1 MSATNEVGEFREQN
15 SNFRSFRTFRWN
27 APGWIVISFL
37 LALVATTPVLVILS
51 SYFFPEEDIWQHLV
65 ENVLQG
71 LALNTLKLLACV
83 IPLTA
88 LLGISMG
95 WLTSACEYPGR
106 RFFSWA
112 LVLPFAVP
120 PYVYAFV
127 YLGIFDFS
135 GPVQGLIRE
144 SFPSVGFIDI
154 RNTAGV
160 SIILSLAFYP
170 YVYLMSRS
178 AFLTQGR
185 SSMEAA
191 RMLGQTPLGAFF
203 RVALP
208 MARPWIAAGLLL
220 VAMETLA
227 DFGAVAIFNY
237 DTFTTAIYKAWFGMF
252 SLNAALQ
259 LSSILVVFV
268 LIILVLE
275 QHFRFR
281 MRFNETYTAAVRHQR
296 LHLNGLKKWL
306 AFITSLMIFF
316 FAFALPFS
324 QLIIWS
330 WSNLNSDALQYL
342 EQALNTFVLGAVTA
356 AVTTLCAIIIAY
368 SKQSNPGLTMKWNAR
383 LATLGY
389 ALPGTVLA
397 VGIYIPAAWLDNQLL
412 NIFTGITGSRINPL
426 LQGSLIIL
434 IVAYAIRFLAAG
446 FGSIDSSM
454 NRITPSIVEAAR
466 TMGTT
471 GTALL
476 KRIYL
481 PMTKTGLLTA
491 SIFVLVDVM
500 KEMPITLMMR
510 PFNWDTLAVKIFEYT
525 SEGEWELA
533 ALPAV
538 GLILTGLLPVLFLTK
553 KTEE

>member
-1 MSATNEVGEFREQN
+1 MSVINKIGEFRKQRP
-15 SNFRSFRTFRWN
+15 SFHLFRTFRLN
-27 APGWIVISFL
+27 SPGWFLTSFL
-37 LALVATTPVLVILS
+37 IALVATTPVLVILS
-51 SYFFPEEDIWQHLV
+51 SYFFPEEDIWKHLV

-71 LALNTLKLLACV
+71 LAFNTLKLLGCV

-88 LLGISMG
+88 LIGISMG
-95 WLTSACEYPGR
+95 WLTGACDYPGR

-112 LVLPFAVP
+112 LVLPFAIP
-120 PYVYAFV
+120 PYVFAFV

-144 SFPSVGFIDI
+144 SFPSIGFIDI

-170 YVYLMSRS
+170 YVYLLSRS

-185 SSMEAA
+185 STMEAA
-191 RMLGQTPLGAFF
+191 RMLGKSPLASFF
-203 RVALP
+203 SVALP
-208 MARPWIAAGLLL
+208 MARPWIVAGLLL
-220 VAMETLA
+220 VTMETLA

-281 MRFNETYTAAVRHQR
+281 MRFNESRASGTRHQR
-296 LHLNGLKKWL
+296 LNLNGFKKWL
-306 AFITSLMIFF
+306 AFSTSLMVFLL
-316 FAFALPFS
+316 AFVLPFS
-324 QLIIWS
+324 QLIMWS
-330 WSNLNSDALQYL
+330 WSNLNADALRYFEYAQ
-342 EQALNTFVLGAVTA
+342 NTFILGIVTA
-356 AVTTLCAIIIAY
+356 SITTLGAIIIAY
-368 SKQSNPGLTMKWNAR
+368 SKHSNPGFTMEWNAR

-397 VGIYIPAAWLDNQLL
+397 VGIYIPAAWVDNKLLDL
-412 NIFTGITGSRINPL
+412 FTGITGVKMDPL
-426 LQGSLIIL
+426 LQGSLTIL
-434 IVAYAIRFLAAG
+434 IIAYVIRFMAAG
-446 FGSIDSSM
+446 FGSVDSSI

-466 TMGTT
+466 TMGAT

-481 PMTKTGLLTA
+481 PMTKTGVLTA

-538 GLILTGLLPVLFLTK
+538 GLILIGLLPVLFIIR
-553 KTEE
+553 KTE

>member
-1 MSATNEVGEFREQN
+1 MLIA
-15 SNFRSFRTFRWN
+15 
-27 APGWIVISFL
+27 IV
-37 LALVATTPVLVILS
+37 VATPVLVVLGS
-51 SYFFPEEDIWQHLV
+51 FLAPEADIWQHLAD
-65 ENVLQG
+65 NVLGG
-71 LALNTLKLLACV
+71 LILNTLKLLFCV

-88 LLGISMG
+88 VLGISMG
-95 WLTSACEYPGR
+95 WLTAGCEYPGR

-112 LVLPFAVP
+112 LVLPFAIP
-120 PYVYAFV
+120 PYVFAFV

-135 GPVQGLIRE
+135 GPVQGVIRDV
-144 SFPSVGFIDI
+144 FPAIGFIDI

-160 SIILSLAFYP
+160 SLILSLAFYP

-178 AFLTQGR
+178 AFLSQGP
-185 SSMEAA
+185 STMEAA
-191 RMLGQTPLGAFF
+191 RTLGQSPVGAFF

-208 MARPWIAAGLLL
+208 MARPWVAAGLLL

-268 LIILVLE
+268 LTVLVLE
-275 QHFRFR
+275 QRFR
-281 MRFNETYTAAVRHQR
+281 QR
-296 LHLNGLKKWL
+296 LRFHETGAVSAPDRRLKLTGVSKWL
-306 AFITSLMIFF
+306 AFTASLTLFLL
-316 FAFALPFS
+316 AFALPCS
-324 QLIIWS
+324 QLGLWAWNS
-330 WSNLNSDALQYL
+330 LNVDALRHL
-342 EQALNTFVLGAVTA
+342 EHALNTLLLGMVTA
-356 AVTTLCAIIIAY
+356 VVTTAIAIVIAY
-368 SKQSNPGLTMKWNAR
+368 SKSSNPGPVMRWASR

-397 VGIYIPAAWLDNQLL
+397 VGVFIPAAWLDNRLL
-412 NIFTGITGSRINPL
+412 NTLGELTGIKAEIFI
-426 LQGSLIIL
+426 QGSLGLL
-434 IVAYAIRFLAAG
+434 IVAYAIRFMAAG
-446 FGSIDSSM
+446 FGSVDSAM
-454 NRITPSIVEAAR
+454 QRITPSIVEAAR
-466 TMGTT
+466 SMGTR

-481 PMTKTGLLTA
+481 PMTRTGVFTA
-491 SIFVLVDVM
+491 AIFVLVDVM

-538 GLILTGLLPVLFLTK
+538 GLILTGLLPVLLLTQRSESIK
-553 KTEE
+553 